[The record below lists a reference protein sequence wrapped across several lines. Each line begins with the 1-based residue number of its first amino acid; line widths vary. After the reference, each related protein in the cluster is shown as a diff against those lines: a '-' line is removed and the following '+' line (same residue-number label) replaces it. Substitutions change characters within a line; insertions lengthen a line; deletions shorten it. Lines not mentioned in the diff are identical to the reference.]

1 MSFLSPEQVAF
12 YQENGYVSPID
23 IFTED
28 EAAEMRL
35 ELETLEADHAEEMM
49 GKNRNNVHYVTPLFD
64 RIAHNEKILDA
75 VESVI
80 GRNILVAG
88 TTLFIKEPEQKGFI
102 SWHQD
107 ARYIGLEPYNW
118 VTAWLALSNVT
129 TENGCMYMWP
139 KSHHTGQRD
148 HVDTYGED
156 NLLTRG
162 QTVMDVPEDE
172 IVPIELRPGQLSL
185 HHPWIVHG
193 SGHNLSHERRIGF
206 AIQSYIGADVDQVLG
221 KIYVQQ
227 ARGEDPH
234 GYHEHTPRLQSTLAE
249 QDIVFRDQA
258 NAALQ
263 DIMYSGAE
271 KIGKY

>member
-139 KSHHTGQRD
+139 KSHHTGQRN